1 MAGDGASSFNDNVL
15 KFFHDGWLEG
25 NMLRLFTLG
34 NFSPELSIILKSY
47 VMAVANYFIMSA
59 QVPNL
64 LVSFGAGL
72 D

>member
-15 KFFHDGWLEG
+15 KFFHDGWVEG

-47 VMAVANYFIMSA
+47 VMVVANYTLSYSKVM
-59 QVPNL
+59 
-64 LVSFGAGL
+64 
-72 D
+72 